1 MHIDN
6 VFEQNEKNIIAKV
19 ESLKIEL
26 DKIKDDL
33 LKINRSY
40 QKEFTNSFH
49 NSLQFENDY
58 RSFINE
64 SSRSLKSARTK
75 DDFLRENLYTC
86 QDYIIELKNF
96 YKNKAYDITF
106 KESEKLITLETV
118 GIIPGCK
125 IANILRLSLINI
137 IKNG

>member
-49 NSLQFENDY
+49 NFV
-58 RSFINE
+58 FI
-64 SSRSLKSARTK
+64 
-75 DDFLRENLYTC
+75 
-86 QDYIIELKNF
+86 
-96 YKNKAYDITF
+96 F
-106 KESEKLITLETV
+106 KW
-118 GIIPGCK
+118 
-125 IANILRLSLINI
+125 
-137 IKNG
+137 